1 MILAHTAWDVVKN
14 TTWKCIKNGKMNVCR
29 QSTDKTFGPMRSK
42 LNLLEGVVLDLL
54 RRTSMSIGED
64 FIATD
69 ED

>member
-1 MILAHTAWDVVKN
+1 
-14 TTWKCIKNGKMNVCR
+14 
-29 QSTDKTFGPMRSK
+29 MRSK